1 MRQGLCVRRDWYLEE
16 TTVVK
21 FQSRPTNKSSPVRRT
36 NPEWRLTIV
45 KGVVVSAQKE
55 QNIAMA
61 TQGTVPGLPENLQ
74 LELEEVAR
82 AQKRPVGDVLA
93 EAVTAYLEERSWQ
106 RVIQSARARTK
117 ALGINEEDVPRLIA
131 ESRAGHER

>member
-1 MRQGLCVRRDWYLEE
+1 
-16 TTVVK
+16 
-21 FQSRPTNKSSPVRRT
+21 
-36 NPEWRLTIV
+36 
-45 KGVVVSAQKE
+45 
-55 QNIAMA
+55 MA
-61 TQGTVPGLPENLQ
+61 TQGTIPGLPENLQ

-82 AQKRPVGDVLA
+82 AQKRPLGDVLA

>member
-1 MRQGLCVRRDWYLEE
+1 
-16 TTVVK
+16 
-21 FQSRPTNKSSPVRRT
+21 
-36 NPEWRLTIV
+36 
-45 KGVVVSAQKE
+45 
-55 QNIAMA
+55 MA
-61 TQGTVPGLPENLQ
+61 TQGTIPGLPENLQ